1 VILKTGWDDFD
12 TLYADSQKTA
22 RVMGILLHPFLMGEP
37 WRTPYLKKAI
47 AYSSNTIASGS
58 PPAARSS
65 TRLKRFGRDGIAL

>member
-1 VILKTGWDDFD
+1 MVILKTGWDDFD

-47 AYSSNTIASGS
+47 AYFKQHDCVWFTTGS
-58 PPAARSS
+58 EIIDAFEKIRS
-65 TRLKRFGRDGIAL
+65 